1 MKIATDA
8 ARPSLPGVGIDRLF
22 IVRWTISMSAYRG
35 GLAQRSHVQQL
46 RKDSRKDKSDGKTM
60 EKRKQLVDD
69 LKERKY

>member
-1 MKIATDA
+1 
-8 ARPSLPGVGIDRLF
+8 
-22 IVRWTISMSAYRG
+22 MSAYRG

-46 RKDSRKDKSDGKTM
+46 RKDSMKDKSDGKTM